1 MLTVV
6 FCVMRTAFKP
16 EVCGR
21 PGEAGFWDPILLLHS
36 APQEGDREH
45 KMDSPCSEQSGDL
58 KRVTRVPLRSLRAM
72 CQAAS
77 GAHKKGMLYSHE
89 VIIDDAGQFL
99 GTLSKYMHAQL
110 MNHS

>member
-1 MLTVV
+1 MADPGKLASGIRSCYSTV
-6 FCVMRTAFKP
+6 
-16 EVCGR
+16 
-21 PGEAGFWDPILLLHS
+21 LHRRATES
-36 APQEGDREH
+36 TKWIP
-45 KMDSPCSEQSGDL
+45 PCSEQSGDL